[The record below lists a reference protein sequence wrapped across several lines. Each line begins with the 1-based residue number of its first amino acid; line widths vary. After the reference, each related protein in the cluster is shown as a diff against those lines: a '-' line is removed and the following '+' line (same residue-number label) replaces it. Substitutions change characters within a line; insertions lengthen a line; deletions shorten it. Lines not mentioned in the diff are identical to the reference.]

1 MHMKTPIHTVA
12 LAVSLLAATVSNAN
26 DKALPWPDIPPAEA
40 PATPPDS
47 NPADKAKPESAP
59 TEGNKDKRRNL
70 YTWPPGKEPPAPKS
84 SGK

>member
-12 LAVSLLAATVSNAN
+12 LAVSLLAATVSDAK

-40 PATPPDS
+40 PAK
-47 NPADKAKPESAP
+47 PADNSPADNAKPEPAP
-59 TEGNKDKRRNL
+59 EEGNKEKRRNL
-70 YTWPPGKEPPAPKS
+70 YTWPPGKEPPAPKP